1 MNSKFYFFLLFLL
14 LLPIFTFAQDPVY
27 LVGIPGV
34 DIGSDF
40 NTYINALYKLS
51 IAIAALLA
59 VIKIIVAGLKW
70 MLTDLITS
78 KEDAKKDI
86 QGAVLG
92 LLIIIAAVIILET
105 INPQLTKTQI
115 FLAPAESIDTS
126 QASQDKKAADCVLKY
141 GSINTTTGLSPWND
155 ATGICTPTE
164 TQVKQETGVAKREL
178 ACVDEKN
185 KPDGCASAKDQCE
198 SIAGTVSPSYSL
210 TGAVQDWRI
219 ICTPQA
225 VIDECTSANG
235 GPWDWN
241 IDKALCVKAP

>member
-1 MNSKFYFFLLFLL
+1 MNSKFYFCLFAILLIPVFAS
-14 LLPIFTFAQDPVY
+14 AQDTLY

-40 NTYINALYKLS
+40 NSYINALYKLS

-59 VIKIIVAGLKW
+59 VIKIIIAGLKW

-115 FLAPAESIDTS
+115 FVAPGEDLDFSEVS
-126 QASQDKKAADCVLKY
+126 QQQKAADCVLKY
-141 GSINTTTGLSPWND
+141 GSINVDTGVSPWASTTGTCNPSK
-155 ATGICTPTE
+155 ATLDKYGGFVREYNCNPLGEVSSGLFNCDEVAAKCVSLGGVVEPYNAIRGASLDFKIACTPSSVA
-164 TQVKQETGVAKREL
+164 QQNCADKKGVW
-178 ACVDEKN
+178 N
-185 KPDGCASAKDQCE
+185 KDTNKC
-198 SIAGTVSPSYSL
+198 SI
-210 TGAVQDWRI
+210 
-219 ICTPQA
+219 
-225 VIDECTSANG
+225 
-235 GPWDWN
+235 
-241 IDKALCVKAP
+241 

>member
-1 MNSKFYFFLLFLL
+1 MNSKFYFFLLILL
-14 LLPIFTFAQDPVY
+14 LLPLFTFAQDPVY

-40 NTYINALYKLS
+40 NSYINALYKLS

-115 FLAPAESIDTS
+115 FLAPPESIDMS
-126 QASQDKKAADCVLKY
+126 GVSIQKKASDCVGQY
-141 GSINTTTGLSPWND
+141 GSYAWDPINNICNPGQSTTTKD
-155 ATGICTPTE
+155 YGIL
-164 TQVKQETGVAKREL
+164 QREL
-178 ACVDEKN
+178 SCTDASGN
-185 KPDGCASAKDQCE
+185 PDGCAYSRSLCE
-198 SIAGTVSPSYSL
+198 SKGGIPSPSYAL
-210 TGAVQDWRI
+210 TGQVQDWRI
-219 ICTPQA
+219 ICTMKH
-225 VIDECTSANG
+225 VINECEEG
-235 GPWDWN
+235 GGTWN
-241 IDKALCVKAP
+241 IDKALCE

>member
-1 MNSKFYFFLLFLL
+1 MNSKFYFLLLFILL
-14 LLPIFTFAQDPVY
+14 TPLFTFAQDPLY

-115 FLAPAESIDTS
+115 FLAPAESIDMS
-126 QASQDKKAADCVLKY
+126 EVSIQKKASDCVREYGSYAWDPVSNICNPGQATTTKKY
-141 GSINTTTGLSPWND
+141 GGFVREYNCKPINVEAGQYDCSEVEKTCRDLGGEVETYNALTGTPLNFKIQCTPKSKKWCEDNGRTWND
-155 ATGICTPTE
+155 T
-164 TQVKQETGVAKREL
+164 
-178 ACVDEKN
+178 
-185 KPDGCASAKDQCE
+185 
-198 SIAGTVSPSYSL
+198 
-210 TGAVQDWRI
+210 
-219 ICTPQA
+219 
-225 VIDECTSANG
+225 TSTCN
-235 GPWDWN
+235 P
-241 IDKALCVKAP
+241 